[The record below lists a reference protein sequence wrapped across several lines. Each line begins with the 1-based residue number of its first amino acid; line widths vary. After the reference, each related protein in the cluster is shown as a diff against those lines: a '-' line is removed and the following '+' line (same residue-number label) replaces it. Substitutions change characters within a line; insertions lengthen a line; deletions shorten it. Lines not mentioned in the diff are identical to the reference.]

1 MKYERAKAR
10 MHVVERVNA
19 ISNSSKFPINKHLK
33 FLYKKNQ
40 GYVMSLSSYYITN
53 QHNHKIITDFHDLQ
67 LFLCSVNQQLT
78 RVLYRATSVQGP
90 SALCS
95 LRRDSDD
102 REAFGYHG
110 PTKLCQ
116 RLGLGLAFGFE

>member
-10 MHVVERVNA
+10 IHVVEKVNA

-40 GYVMSLSSYYITN
+40 GYVMPLSSYYITN

-67 LFLCSVNQQLT
+67 LFLYSINQ
-78 RVLYRATSVQGP
+78 
-90 SALCS
+90 
-95 LRRDSDD
+95 
-102 REAFGYHG
+102 
-110 PTKLCQ
+110 
-116 RLGLGLAFGFE
+116 